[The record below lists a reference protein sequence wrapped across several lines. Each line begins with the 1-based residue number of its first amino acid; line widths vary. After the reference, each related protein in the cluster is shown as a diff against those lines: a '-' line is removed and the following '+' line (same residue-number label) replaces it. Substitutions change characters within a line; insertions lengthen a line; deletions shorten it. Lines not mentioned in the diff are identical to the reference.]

1 MNTTNHLIIRRL
13 GLLDYEPVWQHMQAF
28 TDQRDEHTA
37 DEFWLL
43 QHPRVFTLGQA
54 GKAEHLLAPGD
65 IPVIKVD
72 RGGQVTY
79 HGPGQLV
86 IYLLVNIK
94 RHRVGVREFV
104 TIIENSLV
112 NLLARY
118 GINAQPRPDAPGV
131 YVKGEKIA
139 ALGLRVRK
147 GCTFHG
153 LSLNVD
159 LDLEPFQRINPCG
172 HQGMVVTRLCDQLD
186 LQQFAELSAPQ
197 IGNDLLQ
204 ELQAQLGY
212 NQRTELSQLPELT
225 LP

>member
-1 MNTTNHLIIRRL
+1 MNAANPLVIRQL

-28 TDQRDEHTA
+28 TNQRDENTA

-43 QHPRVFTLGQA
+43 QHPPIFTLGQA
-54 GKAEHLLAPGD
+54 GKAEHLLAPAD

-94 RHRVGVREFV
+94 RHKVGVREFV
-104 TIIENSLV
+104 SIIENSIV

-118 GINAQPRPDAPGV
+118 GITAQPRADAPGV
-131 YVKGEKIA
+131 YVNDEKIA

-159 LDLEPFQRINPCG
+159 MDMEPFLRINPCG
-172 HQGMVVTRLCDQLD
+172 YQGMKVTQMADQLD
-186 LQQFAELSAPQ
+186 RLRFPGLTTPQ
-197 IGNDLLQ
+197 VGNDLIE
-204 ELQAQLGY
+204 ELKAQLGY
-212 NQRTELSQLPELT
+212 NQSTELSQLPRLNQT
-225 LP
+225 